1 MEILVEIS
9 EGADGRL
16 AGTVRALDRQDANSF
31 SGTMEFLAA
40 IEGLCRAAGTNVLDG
55 SRGAKA
61 NPYLPK
67 GKSDD

>member
-16 AGTVRALDRQDANSF
+16 AGTVQALDRQGAHSF

-40 IEGLCRAAGTNVLDG
+40 IEGLCRAAGTNVLEG
-55 SRGAKA
+55 SARCQTES
-61 NPYLPK
+61 LPTERIVP
-67 GKSDD
+67 

>member
-16 AGTVRALDRQDANSF
+16 AGTVQALDRQGAHSF

-40 IEGLCRAAGTNVLDG
+40 IEGLCRAAGTNVLEG
-55 SRGAKA
+55 SPRCQTES
-61 NPYLPK
+61 LPTERIVP
-67 GKSDD
+67 

>member
-16 AGTVRALDRQDANSF
+16 AGTVQALDRQGAHSF

-40 IEGLCRAAGTNVLDG
+40 IEGLCRAAGTNVLEG
-55 SRGAKA
+55 SRGAKPS
-61 NPYLPK
+61 PYLPK
-67 GKSDD
+67 GSSHE